1 MPNTVDTQCP
11 ELRSCVA
18 RTATPRGHLGTVPV
32 LQPYRLVLEQKDLH
46 STLKVLSSECLQTFC
61 FQDEVLTFDH
71 PGDLIFD
78 SEFFV
83 SGI

>member
-1 MPNTVDTQCP
+1 MP
-11 ELRSCVA
+11 S
-18 RTATPRGHLGTVPV
+18 
-32 LQPYRLVLEQKDLH
+32 EQKDIH
-46 STLKVLSSECLQTFC
+46 SGLKDLSSECLPTFC

-71 PGDLIFD
+71 PGDLIVD

>member
-1 MPNTVDTQCP
+1 M
-11 ELRSCVA
+11 
-18 RTATPRGHLGTVPV
+18 
-32 LQPYRLVLEQKDLH
+32 YRLFYYSYRLEPHLFLITPSEQKDIY
-46 STLKVLSSECLQTFC
+46 SGLKDLSSECLQTFC

-71 PGDLIFD
+71 PGDLIVD